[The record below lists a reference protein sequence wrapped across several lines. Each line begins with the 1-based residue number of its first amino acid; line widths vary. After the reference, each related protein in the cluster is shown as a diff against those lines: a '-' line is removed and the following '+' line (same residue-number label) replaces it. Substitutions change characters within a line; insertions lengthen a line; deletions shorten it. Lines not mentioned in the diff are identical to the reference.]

1 MRECHSHDYTTVYK
15 IPSYLTLV
23 GERPCGLEEESC
35 CGVTIHREDMQ
46 QGIAG
51 DLQPGAGKKV
61 IIFRKIT
68 KDLASLLVPVLH
80 TMRRNSPDLKSEDLK
95 ICSWLCRLLL

>member
-35 CGVTIHREDMQ
+35 CGVTIHRGDMQ

-61 IIFRKIT
+61 ALCHTATREG
-68 KDLASLLVPVLH
+68 VPQ
-80 TMRRNSPDLKSEDLK
+80 TA
-95 ICSWLCRLLL
+95 